1 VDVSELIKLIR
12 EAAAD
17 VKPGENKCKFCGQGF
32 VKESTLAVHQCEPK
46 RRAQQKGEKGV
57 QIAFAA
63 WIRFYELSQGSAKT
77 KSSDDFCNSQ
87 FYNAFVKFGRHCVS
101 ISAVNTQQ
109 FTEYVL
115 KNQIKIDRW
124 CSDKVYDAYLFQ
136 LLRTE
141 QATDAVERSI
151 MTMTEWANESVPP
164 EQPPEF
170 SEYFRVVSN
179 NRFVLHVQNG
189 RISPWAIYCSESGIE
204 KLETLT
210 DEQVGLIIRWI
221 DPEFWQKRM
230 KDFSADTTLIKH
242 IMEQA
247 GL

>member
-1 VDVSELIKLIR
+1 MSELIKLIR

-57 QIAFAA
+57 QIGFAA

-136 LLRTE
+136 LLRSE

-151 MTMTEWANESVPP
+151 MTMTEWANESVLP

-230 KDFSADTTLIKH
+230 KDFPADTALIKH

>member
-1 VDVSELIKLIR
+1 MGVSELVKLIR

-17 VKPGENKCKFCGQGF
+17 VKPGEHKCRYCGQGF
-32 VKESTLAVHQCEPK
+32 VRESTLAVHQCEPK

-63 WIRFYELSQGSAKT
+63 WIRFYEITQGSAKT
-77 KSSDDFCNSQ
+77 KSYEDFCNSQ

-101 ISAVNTQQ
+101 ISAINVTQ

-124 CSDKVYDAYLFQ
+124 CTDKVYDAYLFQ
-136 LLRTE
+136 LLRSE
-141 QATDAVERSI
+141 QATDAAERSVL
-151 MTMTEWANESVPP
+151 TMVEWAAETEAP
-164 EQPPEF
+164 EQAPEF
-170 SEYFRVVSN
+170 SDYFRVVSN
-179 NRFVLHVQNG
+179 NRFVMHVQNG
-189 RISPWAIYCSESGIE
+189 RISPWAIYCSQSGIE

-230 KDFSADTTLIKH
+230 KDFAADTMLIKS

-247 GL
+247 GV

>member
-1 VDVSELIKLIR
+1 MDVSELIKLIR

-57 QIAFAA
+57 QIGFAA

-136 LLRTE
+136 LLRSE
-141 QATDAVERSI
+141 QATVAVERSI
-151 MTMTEWANESVPP
+151 MTMTEWANESVLP

-230 KDFSADTTLIKH
+230 KDFPADTALIKH